1 MDAHIDDVSIFDR
14 GQCCNDRIVRSVL
27 PKGRDLNR
35 LWQRDAAHGPIRSSA
50 APIRARSMLAEQ
62 RKGYVALLKK
72 DLPEISNRQVAK
84 VIGVNPSTVDEDVAA
99 GKPAV
104 RETRASNNKASKKA
118 DAGNPAPAALSG
130 AAAAKA
136 LESKETTAAKRRP
149 VTITRPTSRYC

>member
-1 MDAHIDDVSIFDR
+1 
-14 GQCCNDRIVRSVL
+14 
-27 PKGRDLNR
+27 
-35 LWQRDAAHGPIRSSA
+35 
-50 APIRARSMLAEQ
+50 MLAEQ

-99 GKPAV
+99 AKPAV

-130 AAAAKA
+130 SKSPREQRDHGGEAAPRDHHASNVSI
-136 LESKETTAAKRRP
+136 LL
-149 VTITRPTSRYC
+149 TSISRSACHAS